1 MLRSGVLCWLP
12 VAALSSQDLAENG
25 VEIELMHI
33 GNTFDVS
40 AFYQVS
46 VLSLHV
52 HVPPIHNKG
61 TCMVKVVTK
70 MLTLAKNNSNGK
82 SIKREA
88 DWFKFQLHSSIASS
102 GEELWVIIQ
111 LYAHGMN
118 GWHNI
123 KCYEVEI
130 CAFLLH
136 L

>member
-12 VAALSSQDLAENG
+12 VSVLSSQDLAENG

-52 HVPPIHNKG
+52 PPIHNKG

-70 MLTLAKNNSNGK
+70 MLTLAKK
-82 SIKREA
+82 Q
-88 DWFKFQLHSSIASS
+88 FQ
-102 GEELWVIIQ
+102 
-111 LYAHGMN
+111 
-118 GWHNI
+118 
-123 KCYEVEI
+123 
-130 CAFLLH
+130 
-136 L
+136 